1 VEEGEVRVWGCGGD
15 GVDLEAFRCDIRSI
29 LAVSERFEPG
39 SRLLSPVVSGEE
51 WVLRSLKVES
61 SALPCLGG
69 EAEVSSEMKLLL
81 TTRLLAVTREV
92 LSLFTPTTFVL
103 FFHAGHHSRLASLTL
118 FSM

>member
-1 VEEGEVRVWGCGGD
+1 VRVWGCGGD

-69 EAEVSSEMKLLL
+69 EAEVSSEMKLL
-81 TTRLLAVTREV
+81 TTRLLAATREV
-92 LSLFTPTTFVL
+92 LLLFTPTTLVL
-103 FFHAGHHSRLASLTL
+103 FSHAGHHSRVASLAL